1 MNKKRKSK
9 EDKSTKKLKIDTA
22 ISGITNAGMA
32 EDILLHGAAGK
43 EHMVAY
49 EGFDHETGIAL
60 KRGLKDISKSK
71 VNPQYREQNLKQ
83 QAGFSAEVK
92 ETARE
97 NADRILKK
105 DGTRKV
111 RTDDIGRVNDPLYDH
126 VELDA
131 NGNVIPGSGSQ
142 MKFVGKNPK
151 ECLNKLM
158 SGKYKKYRD
167 ANVTMEVPSDFYDG
181 VCQEID
187 KNVADLNKQV
197 EAAKRQGKMA
207 VAKQKQAQ
215 IDDLKR
221 TRQNLK
227 KSRVSQS
234 DAMEARKNPR
244 LSTAKDIHRLS
255 HDAGVNAAKYGA
267 GIGGTI
273 SGLQNAICVLQGK
286 KSPSEAF
293 RDTAV
298 TTGKA
303 AANAYVTA
311 YGSTAAIA
319 VMRNASQSFVRT
331 LSRTNLPAQIVSTAV
346 TSADT
351 IWQWMNGKVTGTECL
366 EEMGENGFAI
376 SSSAAYAAAGQ
387 LLIPIP
393 VVGGLVGGMVG
404 YSLASACYG
413 ELMTALKDAKLAREE
428 RIRVERECE
437 AAVVA
442 IRQYRQEINRIAE
455 RYLAEYRNTFEAAFA
470 DMKNAMRIGD
480 IDGFIAGANTITRKL
495 GGTTNFDSFEEFD
508 RRMNDPEP
516 FKFKF

>member
-1 MNKKRKSK
+1 MQKKKKSK
-9 EDKSTKKLKIDTA
+9 EDKSTKKLKIDAA
-22 ISGITNAGMA
+22 ISGITNAGTA

-49 EGFDHETGIAL
+49 EGFDHETGAAL

-71 VNPQYREQNLKQ
+71 VNPQYKEQNLKQ

-97 NADRILKK
+97 NANRILKK
-105 DGTRKV
+105 DATRKV

-126 VELDA
+126 VEVDA
-131 NGNVIPGSGSQ
+131 NGNIIPGSGSQ

-151 ECLNKLM
+151 ECLDKLM

-181 VCQEID
+181 VCREID

-227 KSRVSQS
+227 KSRVSQA

-273 SGLQNAICVLQGK
+273 SGLKNMIEVVRGN
-286 KSPSEAF
+286 KSPLEGLK
-293 RDTAV
+293 DTAL

-303 AANAYVTA
+303 AGSAYVTA

-319 VMRNASQSFVRT
+319 AMRNASQSFVRT
-331 LSRTNLPAQIVSTAV
+331 LSKTNVPTQVVSTAV

-351 IWQWMNGKVTGTECL
+351 IWQWMNGRITGAECL
-366 EEMGENGFAI
+366 QEMGKNGFTI
-376 SSSAAYAAAGQ
+376 SSSAAYATAGQ

-413 ELMTALKDAKLAREE
+413 ELMAALKEAKLAREE
-428 RIRVERECE
+428 RIRIERECGE
-437 AAVVA
+437 AIAA
-442 IRQYRQEINRIAE
+442 IRQYRQEINEIAD
-455 RYLAEYRNTFEAAFA
+455 RHLAEYRNTFDAAFV
-470 DMKNAMRIGD
+470 DMKMSMGIGD
-480 IDGFIAGANTITRKL
+480 IDGFMAGANTITRKF
-495 GGTTNFDSFEEFD
+495 GGETKFDSFEEFD
-508 RRMNDPEP
+508 RLMNNPEP
-516 FKFKF
+516 FKF

>member
-1 MNKKRKSK
+1 MNKNRRSK
-9 EDKSTKKLKIDTA
+9 EETKKSRIDA
-22 ISGITNAGMA
+22 VISGITNAETA
-32 EDILLHGAAGK
+32 EDILLHGTAGK
-43 EHMVAY
+43 EHVVAY
-49 EGFDHETGIAL
+49 EGFDHETGRAL

-71 VNPQYREQNLKQ
+71 VNPQYKEQNIKQ

-97 NADRILKK
+97 NADRILGK
-105 DGTRKV
+105 DPTRKV

-126 VELDA
+126 VEIDA
-131 NGNVIPGSGSQ
+131 NGNIIPGSGSQ

-167 ANVTMEVPSDFYDG
+167 ANAAMEVPSDFYDG

-187 KNVADLNKQV
+187 NSVADLKRQI
-197 EAAKRQGKMA
+197 EGAKRQGKMD
-207 VAKQKQAQ
+207 VSQKKQAQ

-221 TRQNLK
+221 TRRNLR

-234 DAMEARKNPR
+234 EAVEARKNPR

-255 HDAGVNAAKYGA
+255 HDAGVTAAAYGA

-273 SGLQNAICVLQGK
+273 SGLQNIVSVLRGE
-286 KSPSEAF
+286 KSPSDALC
-293 RDTAV
+293 DTAL

-303 AANAYVTA
+303 AVSGYVMA
-311 YGSTAAIA
+311 YGSTAAIS
-319 VMRNASQSFVRT
+319 VMRNASQSFVRS
-331 LSRTNLPAQIVSTAV
+331 LSKTNLPAMVVSTAV
-346 TSADT
+346 TSVDT
-351 IWQWMNGKVTGTECL
+351 VWQWMNGKITGTECL
-366 EEMGENGFAI
+366 QEMGKNGFTL

-387 LLIPIP
+387 MLIPIP
-393 VVGGLVGGMVG
+393 VVGGLIGGMVG
-404 YSLASACYG
+404 YSVAGACYG
-413 ELMTALKDAKLAREE
+413 ELVAALKEAKLAREE
-428 RIRVERECE
+428 RIRIERECE
-437 AAVVA
+437 DAIAAM
-442 IRQYRQEINRIAE
+442 RQYRQDINRIADM
-455 RYLAEYRNTFEAAFA
+455 YLADYRNTFDAAFS
-470 DMKNAMRIGD
+470 DMQNAMGIGD
-480 IDGFIAGANTITRKL
+480 IDGFIAGANRITRKL